1 MACTKEKGCKAHMH
15 WESCPE
21 WSSRQNDDATYNRST
36 LSIDQAM
43 NLGMW
48 DLVPHERGDSMG

>member
-1 MACTKEKGCKAHMH
+1 MH